1 MRVVI
6 QRVKKAAVSVQNKK
20 VSSIGN
26 GLLIL
31 LGIEDSDNEEDID
44 WLVKKIVQLR
54 IFNDEN
60 GIMNLS
66 VQDISGE
73 ILIVSQFTL
82 HANTKKGNRPSYIRA
97 SKPDI
102 AIPVYNK
109 FLVKVEEITGKKP
122 EQGIFGAMMEV
133 SLINDGPVTIII
145 DSKYKEF

>member
-109 FLVKVEEITGKKP
+109 FLVKIEEITGKKP